1 MDKIKELQDGLSTA
15 FINTGYNSNLAYR
28 PEFISNDYKKGKK
41 VLASIEQ
48 ELQNCDEFC
57 ISVAFIKQSGIEP
70 LLMTLEELEKKNIPG
85 KILTTDYLTFSE
97 PKALKC
103 LASLKN
109 IKLKMFRTSS
119 EAGGFH
125 TKGYIFRKK
134 EIYRIIIG
142 SSNLTLSAIT
152 KNREWN
158 TKIVSAEEGQVTQDI
173 LREFNELW
181 SDKSS
186 LDYDDVIDDY
196 QSEYLKNQLIKKQ
209 QKQALQDQVIDLDR
223 YTLKP
228 NKMQR
233 TFIDNVMKMRQNG
246 VDRALLLSST
256 GTGKSLASAFALRE
270 MQPKK
275 MLFLVHREQI
285 AKQTIRSYKRVFG
298 NTKTYGLLSG
308 TSKDKNIDAE
318 YLFSTIQMMK
328 KPEIHTQFAK
338 DEFDIIVLDECHH
351 VGSDSY
357 QQTMNYFKPK
367 FWLGMTATPDTKNY
381 DIYEI
386 FNHQIAY
393 EIRLQQAL
401 EEDLLCPFHYFGI
414 TDLEINGEVFD
425 DNAGVRNF
433 SNLVSDARVEYV
445 IQKAEYYGYSGNRV
459 KGLIFCSRKDEAKE
473 LSANFNRHGY
483 RTEVL
488 TGEDSPERR
497 EMVIERLTDDDN
509 IDNQLD
515 YIFTVDIF
523 NEGVDIPEINQV
535 IMLRP
540 TESPVVFIQ
549 QLGRG
554 LRKYEDK
561 EYVVILDFIGNYMNN
576 FMIPIALSGDRTY
589 NKDAIRKYV
598 ISGNNVIPGA
608 STIHFDEISKN
619 KIFNSIDGFKG
630 IKEIIKQS
638 YKNLKNRLGKIP
650 YLMDFYNEGEV
661 DPLLILSKYKTYQ
674 AFLEAMEGKGQKGKL
689 SESEITTLEYLSR
702 NISSGKRPH
711 ELEILQEL
719 ISTET
724 VSKEDVQKH
733 ISKKYDIYVNMESID
748 NAISVLEG
756 KFVSKSD
763 ELEKYCHI
771 DIVQQDVQG
780 RLRRLS
786 SFYERLK
793 HAEFSRQLNDILL
806 LGLRRYQDNYTNKN
820 NYRENF
826 ILYEKYSRRDVCL
839 LLNWGK
845 DYSSTMYGMKRI
857 KDNVCLFVTYHK
869 VMSED
874 EQKYVNGKPDYADEF
889 MNNQTFLWDSQIG
902 KGPDSSYM
910 HDVKEAKNKH
920 LFVKKSDA
928 EMDYYYMGMFDI
940 VNIEKGEK
948 KDNSGKLKDIAKV
961 ELRMHDCVREDL
973 LKYLKSIDKDGGE
986 K

>member
-1 MDKIKELQDGLSTA
+1 
-15 FINTGYNSNLAYR
+15 
-28 PEFISNDYKKGKK
+28 
-41 VLASIEQ
+41 
-48 ELQNCDEFC
+48 
-57 ISVAFIKQSGIEP
+57 
-70 LLMTLEELEKKNIPG
+70 MT
-85 KILTTDYLTFSE
+85 
-97 PKALKC
+97 
-103 LASLKN
+103 
-109 IKLKMFRTSS
+109 
-119 EAGGFH
+119 
-125 TKGYIFRKK
+125 
-134 EIYRIIIG
+134 
-142 SSNLTLSAIT
+142 
-152 KNREWN
+152 
-158 TKIVSAEEGQVTQDI
+158 
-173 LREFNELW
+173 
-181 SDKSS
+181 
-186 LDYDDVIDDY
+186 
-196 QSEYLKNQLIKKQ
+196 
-209 QKQALQDQVIDLDR
+209 
-223 YTLKP
+223 
-228 NKMQR
+228 
-233 TFIDNVMKMRQNG
+233 
-246 VDRALLLSST
+246 RA

-275 MLFLVHREQI
+275 ILFLVHREQI
-285 AKQTIRSYKRVFG
+285 AKQTIKSYKRVFG
-298 NTKTYGLLSG
+298 STKTYGLLSG
-308 TSKDKNIDAE
+308 TSKDKNMEAE

-328 KPEIHTQFAK
+328 KPEIQKQFAK
-338 DEFDIIVLDECHH
+338 DEFDVIVLDECHH

-357 QQTMNYFKPK
+357 QQTMNYFEPK
-367 FWLGMTATPDTKNY
+367 FWIGMTATPDTNNY
-381 DIYEI
+381 DIYAL

-414 TDLEINGEVFD
+414 TDIVINGELSN
-425 DNAGVRNF
+425 DNTGIRNF

-483 RTEVL
+483 HTAVL
-488 TGEDSPERR
+488 TGEDSQERR
-497 EMVIERLTDDDN
+497 EMIIEQLTDDNN

-540 TESPVVFIQ
+540 TQSPVVFIQ

-589 NKDAIRKYV
+589 NKDNIRKYV

-619 KIFNSIDGFKG
+619 KIFSSIDGIKG

-638 YKNLKNRLGKIP
+638 YTNLKNRLGKIP
-650 YLMDFYNEGEV
+650 YLLDFYNEGEV
-661 DPLLILSKYKTYQ
+661 DPLLILSNYKTYQ
-674 AFLEAMEGKGQKGKL
+674 AFLKTMEGKEQNGKL
-689 SESEITTLEYLSR
+689 IESEIIILEYLSR
-702 NISSGKRPH
+702 NIVSGKRPH

-719 ISTET
+719 ISTEI
-724 VSKEDVQKH
+724 VSKENVQNH
-733 ISKKYDIYVNMESID
+733 ISEKYDICVDMDSID

-756 KFVSKSD
+756 KFVSKTD
-763 ELEKYCHI
+763 ELDKYCHI
-771 DIVQQDVQG
+771 DIVHQDVHG
-780 RLRRLS
+780 TLRRLS
-786 SFYERLK
+786 SFYEKLK
-793 HAEFSRQLNDILL
+793 HGEFSKQVNDLLL

-820 NYRENF
+820 NFRGYF

-857 KDNVCLFVTYHK
+857 EDNVCLFVTYHK
-869 VMSED
+869 VKSED
-874 EQKYVNGKPDYADEF
+874 EQEYVNGKPDYADEF
-889 MNNQTFLWDSQIG
+889 FNNQVFMWDSQIG

-910 HDVKEAKNKH
+910 NDVKEAKNKH

-961 ELRMHDCVREDL
+961 ELRMFDCVREDL
-973 LKYLKSIDKDGGE
+973 LKYLKSVEKNGGE